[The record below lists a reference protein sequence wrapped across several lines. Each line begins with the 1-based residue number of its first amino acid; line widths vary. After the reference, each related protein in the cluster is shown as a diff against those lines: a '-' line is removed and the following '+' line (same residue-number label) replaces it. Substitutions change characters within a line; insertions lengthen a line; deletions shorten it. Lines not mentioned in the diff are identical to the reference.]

1 MKTYM
6 RAMAAGLCVL
16 MGTAGAANADFNFYR
31 TARGQDRAYRVQG
44 RATKRG
50 AACASATRGDIAGAA
65 IASSARPRYCDPYY
79 EYCGPRR
86 VYRDEYGRSYYAPP
100 RRRPARPD
108 HYPVDLY

>member
-6 RAMAAGLCVL
+6 RAVAAGLCVL
-16 MGTAGAANADFNFYR
+16 MGATGAANADFNVYSASR
-31 TARGQDRAYRVQG
+31 SQNDADLVQVRGINP
-44 RATKRG
+44 G
-50 AACASATRGDIAGAA
+50 AAFAIGTMGVIAGAA

-86 VYRDEYGRSYYAPP
+86 VYRDEYGRTYYKNPP
-100 RRRPARPD
+100 RRYDRPD